1 MDVNVMYPPQPRGR
15 GRVIALHCSGAG
27 ASQWNYLAE
36 ALVGGYEVAR
46 SRVLQKRKHGA
57 VDR

>member
-1 MDVNVMYPPQPRGR
+1 MVYPARPKCR
-15 GRVIALHCSGAG
+15 GRVVAPHRTGAG

-36 ALVGGYEVAR
+36 ALGDGYELPAPEHYR
-46 SRVLQKRKHGA
+46 KRKHGA